1 MNVLEF
7 KKAIGYIDT
16 GGLICELEDGRFALI
31 WTEYIDE
38 PDDFNKG
45 EVSYSKYNFTR
56 GKPIDE
62 NVSVEDIEKAK
73 KILAD
78 PNSDILQLKDKA
90 HKEAFDKYFAE
101 HK

>member
-1 MNVLEF
+1 MLEF

-31 WTEYIDE
+31 WTEFADKG
-38 PDDFNKG
+38 DDFNKG
-45 EVSYSKYNFTR
+45 EVSYSKYTFTR

-90 HKEAFDKYFAE
+90 HKKALDKCFAE